1 MMNVRKVPP
10 NPPIKF
16 KNIANR
22 GILKAKKHI
31 IILIHALME
40 LDAAS

>member
-1 MMNVRKVPP
+1 MMKVRKVPP

-22 GILKAKKHI
+22 GILKAKKQI
-31 IILIHALME
+31 VTLIPALME
-40 LDAAS
+40 LEAIS